1 MLENSFTDTIKQVTT
16 DDCSICIMSITD
28 PKKGYCNLNLQDK
41 AKLLEI
47 NGSKYLK
54 KQIHRYDTILISLT
68 IPQDLKAISKII
80 HLKPKYTRKYIR
92 KLEILNFIECSKGKY
107 HSIIEI

>member
-1 MLENSFTDTIKQVTT
+1 MSDGTSAALYNKHKKQLSSGIAKIMRLCNYVPSETIDKMLENRFTDTIKQVTT

-54 KQIHRYDTILISLT
+54 KQIHRYDTILINLLC
-68 IPQDLKAISKII
+68 Q
-80 HLKPKYTRKYIR
+80 
-92 KLEILNFIECSKGKY
+92 
-107 HSIIEI
+107 